1 MSFRTPGSSTGA
13 STGRSGTTQATP
25 GTELELEDLTELLL
39 ELDAILEDRAEL
51 VLEDDADP
59 GREEAL
65 ETELESDELV
75 TCEEVILEESILE
88 EAKLELLLLE
98 ALVVVITLLDTAAL
112 DGLLRLATEVLG
124 CIGAVEAPPPQA
136 ETARATNSS

>member
-25 GTELELEDLTELLL
+25 GTELELEDRAELLL
-39 ELDAILEDRAEL
+39 EVDAILEDRAEL
-51 VLEDDADP
+51 ALKDDADP

-65 ETELESDELV
+65 ETELDSEELV

-88 EAKLELLLLE
+88 EARLELLLLE
-98 ALVVVITLLDTAAL
+98 ALVVVTLLDTAAL
-112 DGLLRLATEVLG
+112 DGLRLVTELLD
-124 CIGAVEAPPPQA
+124 CIEAVEAPPPQA